1 MAGPVQQPPQQYAP
15 QPPMAAAEPPK
26 GMATAALVLGIV
38 GLVLSIIPWCT
49 WVIGVPCDI
58 LAIIF
63 GAVTIS
69 KVRSGEA
76 TGEGMAKAGLVCGIV
91 GILAVIM
98 WVVIGMFILGS
109 VSYYDWGSSDGWG
122 Y

>member
-1 MAGPVQQPPQQYAP
+1 
-15 QPPMAAAEPPK
+15 MAAAEPPK
-26 GMATAALVLGIV
+26 GMATAAMVLGIV

-63 GAVTIS
+63 GAVAIS

-98 WVVIGMFILGS
+98 WIIIALIFVGS
-109 VSYYDWGSSDGWG
+109 LSYYDWGTYEGWH